1 MKTNDQNSASGAVN
15 GAPLLWLRLEGV
27 CVFILSIL
35 LYARSGASW
44 WQFGLLLLVPDLS
57 MTGYWLGARVG
68 ALAYNAAHTYAGPLL
83 LAGVALAGSHAS
95 WLPYCLIWF
104 AHIGMDRGLGYGLK
118 YPGTFKSTHLG
129 WLGAQSPA

>member
-1 MKTNDQNSASGAVN
+1 MKINDQITQAGSVTGT
-15 GAPLLWLRLEGV
+15 PLIWLRIEGL
-27 CVFILSIL
+27 CVFVLSIL

-83 LAGVALAGSHAS
+83 LAGVVWAGWHAA
-95 WLPYCLIWF
+95 WLPYCLIWIT
-104 AHIGMDRGLGYGLK
+104 HIAMDRALGYGLK
-118 YPGTFKSTHLG
+118 YPDTFKSTHLG
-129 WLGAQSPA
+129 WLGARTTV